1 MLLLLAVALILL
13 DAIVTKIGLDKGFT
27 ERNLILRWFLA
38 KFGPAGL
45 LVTRIVALGLL
56 LLLFNLLDQREWLP
70 FSITFSSVMVY
81 VLLTG
86 IKKTR

>member
-1 MLLLLAVALILL
+1 VALVSC

-27 ERNLILRWFLA
+27 ERNLILKWFLA

-45 LVTRIVALGLL
+45 IVTRIAAVGLL
-56 LLLFNLLDQREWLP
+56 LFLFSLLDPQEWLLFSII
-70 FSITFSSVMVY
+70 FSTVMVY

-86 IKKTR
+86 IKKIH